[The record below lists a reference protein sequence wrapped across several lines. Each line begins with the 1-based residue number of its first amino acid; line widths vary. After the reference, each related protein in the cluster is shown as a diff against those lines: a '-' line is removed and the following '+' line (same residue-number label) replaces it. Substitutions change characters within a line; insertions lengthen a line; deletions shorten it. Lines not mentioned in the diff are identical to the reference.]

1 MNSLVRTALQQRVLI
16 LVFLVGMILA
26 GGIGFYNLNIEA
38 YPDPVPPMVEVLTQ
52 ANGTSAEEIERNVT
66 IPVEVAIAGIP
77 HITAV
82 RSISLFGL
90 SDIKIQFSYDVDYQM
105 AQQMVLGRL
114 GQLNGTLPQG
124 AQPQISPTSPIG
136 EIYRYRLRAPAGY
149 SVMDLKTL
157 QDWVLQ
163 RRFKRI
169 PGVVDV
175 TGWGGKLRNYEVT
188 VDNARL
194 NAHNVTVQQVIA
206 AIGKSDGNVGGQ
218 TINFG
223 PQAAIVRGI
232 GLIQSA
238 DQIDNTMVADDD
250 GTPVFVKDVATLKVG
265 NMPRLG
271 IAGEGYDNDVVM
283 GVVLM
288 QRGAQSMPTIKA
300 VQQEV
305 ATINSTGILPPGVK
319 LERIYDRSDLIEVTT
334 HTVMHNLVEGIVL
347 IFLLQ
352 WLFLGD
358 LRSAIIVAVTI
369 PFALAFA
376 VIIIVA
382 KGDSANLLS
391 VGALDFGLVVDA
403 SVIMVENIY
412 LHMARR
418 SELIH
423 AGKAHASLASRFGAI
438 LGASSEVSRGIFFAA
453 AIIITSF
460 LPLFTLTGVEGH
472 IFGPMAQTYAYAI
485 IGGLIATFTVS
496 PVLSAMLLPDRL
508 NEAETWVVRKLRG
521 IYVPAAAFALANRLL
536 TAGSAL
542 LLFLVAIMAG
552 RSLGIEFLPHLEE
565 GNMYIRASLPASIS
579 IEAGQP
585 TVNAIRDI
593 IASYPEVAKV
603 TSTHGRPDDGTDPT
617 GFFNAEFYTP
627 LKPFDTWPKGMDKE
641 KLTTEIQ
648 QRLENRFPGIDLE
661 FSQYIEDGVEEA
673 SSGVKG
679 ANSVKVFGPD
689 MATLQKIGGQIL
701 EQMRKTRGI
710 ADLGVSNPLGQPTV
724 RIDVDRQAAARYG
737 LDPDDVNA
745 TIQAAVGG
753 QEAGELFEKG
763 TDRHFPVVVRLQGTQ
778 RDSLEA
784 LRRITIGAP
793 SPTGNGQVQVPL
805 SEVAKVSLTSG
816 ASFIYREHQERYVP
830 IKFSVR
836 GRDLG
841 GAITEAQHRIQQNV
855 TLPAGYHLEWAG
867 ELANLTNAI
876 NRLSVVVPI
885 SLGLILVLLYAN
897 FMSLIDTLLS
907 FSVIPMAIIGG
918 IVALA
923 VTGTP
928 FSISAA
934 IGFVA
939 LFGIAVMDGI
949 LVVTTFNQML
959 DDGVARRDAI
969 SRTVQ
974 KCLRPVV
981 MTCLAAAIGLL
992 PAAMSTGIGSQV
1004 QKPLALVVVG
1014 GMTLAPV
1021 LILLVLP
1028 VLITRFSRHSGPDE
1042 RDVRDGGPD
1051 ADGPGDDDEP
1061 VPARATTRD
1070 DDPATPDMVP
1080 A

>member
-1 MNSLVRTALQQRVLI
+1 MNSLVHTALRQRVLI
-16 LVFLVGMILA
+16 IVFLVGMILA

-52 ANGTSAEEIERNVT
+52 SNGTSAEEIERNVT
-66 IPVEVAIAGIP
+66 VPIEIAIAGVP

-90 SDIKIQFSYDVDYQM
+90 SDIRIQFSYDVDYQQ

-114 GQLNGTLPQG
+114 SQLGTLPGG

-136 EIYRYRLRAPAGY
+136 EIYRYRLRAPKGY

-175 TGWGGKLRNYEVT
+175 TGWGGKLRNYEIV
-188 VDNARL
+188 VDNGRL
-194 NAHNVTVQQVIA
+194 VAHNVSIGQVIA
-206 AIGKSDGNVGGQ
+206 AISKSDGNVGGQ
-218 TINFG
+218 TVNFG

-232 GLIQSA
+232 GLIQST
-238 DQIDNTMVADDD
+238 DQIENTLVADNG
-250 GTPVFVKDVATLKVG
+250 GTPVFVKDVAQLKIG

-271 IAGEGYDNDVVM
+271 IAGEGYDSDVVM

-305 ATINSTGILPPGVK
+305 ETINSGNILPPGVK
-319 LERIYDRSDLIEVTT
+319 LERIYDRSDLITVTT

-347 IFLLQ
+347 IFILQ

-376 VIIIVA
+376 VLILTI

-412 LHMARR
+412 LHMVRR
-418 SELIH
+418 SEGIVH
-423 AGKAHASLASRFGAI
+423 GKLRPTLANRFSTI
-438 LGASSEVSRGIFFAA
+438 LQSSSEVSRGIFFAA

-485 IGGLIATFTVS
+485 GGGLLATFTVS
-496 PVLSAMLLPDRL
+496 PVLCAVLLPDRL
-508 NEAETWVVRKLRG
+508 EEAETWIVRKVRAVF
-521 IYVPAAAFALANRLL
+521 VPAADFALSNRLL
-536 TAGSAL
+536 TLGSAL
-542 LLFLVAIMAG
+542 LLFVVAMAG
-552 RSLGIEFLPHLEE
+552 VRSLGIEFLPHLEE
-565 GNMYIRASLPASIS
+565 GNLYIRATLPASIS
-579 IEAGQP
+579 LEAGQP
-585 TVNAIRDI
+585 TVNQIRDI
-593 IASYPEVAKV
+593 IAGYPEVAKI

-627 LKPFDTWPKGMDKE
+627 LKPFDEWPKGMTKD
-641 KLTTEIQ
+641 KLTKEIQ
-648 QRLENRFPGIDLE
+648 ERLEKKFPGIDLE

-679 ANSVKVFGPD
+679 ANSVKIYGPD
-689 MATLQKIGGQIL
+689 METLQKIGGQIMA
-701 EQMRKTRGI
+701 QMRKTRGI
-710 ADLGVSNPLGQPTV
+710 TDLGVSNPLGQPTV
-724 RIDVDRQAAARYG
+724 QIVVDRVAAARYG
-737 LDPDDVNA
+737 LDPDDVN
-745 TIQAAVGG
+745 TVIEAAVGG
-753 QEAGELFEKG
+753 QQAGDLYEKG
-763 TDRHFPVVVRLQGTQ
+763 TDRHFPIVVRLQPEQ

-784 LRRITIGAP
+784 IRRITIAAP
-793 SPTGNGQVQVPL
+793 APDGQGTIPVPL
-805 SEVAKVSLTSG
+805 GEVAKVKLTSG

-836 GRDLG
+836 DRDLG
-841 GAITEAQHRIQQNV
+841 GAIGEAQERIAKNV
-855 TLPAGYHLEWAG
+855 VLPAGYHLEWAG

-897 FMSLIDTLLS
+897 FMSITDSLLA

-918 IVALA
+918 VLALA
-923 VTGTP
+923 LTGTA

-949 LVVTTFNQML
+949 LVVTTFNQAVNE
-959 DDGVARRDAI
+959 GGARPAAI
-969 SRTVQ
+969 RMTVE
-974 KCLRPVV
+974 KCLRPVL

-992 PAAMSTGIGSQV
+992 PAAVSSGIGSQV

-1014 GMTLAPV
+1014 GMTLAPA

-1028 VLITRFSRHSGPDE
+1028 ALIARFSRHAGPDDRGAHGLHPE
-1042 RDVRDGGPD
+1042 LS
-1051 ADGPGDDDEP
+1051 GDDDADAANGEA
-1061 VPARATTRD
+1061 VA
-1070 DDPATPDMVP
+1070 
-1080 A
+1080 

>member
-1 MNSLVRTALQQRVLI
+1 MNSLVATALRQRVLVI
-16 LVFLVGMILA
+16 VFLVGMILA
-26 GGIGFYNLNIEA
+26 GGISFYNLNIEA

-52 ANGTSAEEIERNVT
+52 SNGTSAEEIERNVT
-66 IPVEVAIAGIP
+66 VPIEIAIAGIP

-90 SDIKIQFSYDVDYQM
+90 SDIRIQFTYDVDYQQ

-114 GQLNGTLPQG
+114 SQLSGSLPEG

-136 EIYRYRLRAPAGY
+136 EIYRYRLRAPKGY

-175 TGWGGKLRNYEVT
+175 TGWGGKLRNYEIV
-188 VDNARL
+188 VDNGQL
-194 NAHNVTVQQVIA
+194 VAHNVSISQVIG
-206 AIGKSDGNVGGQ
+206 AISKSDANVGGQ
-218 TINFG
+218 TVNFG

-238 DQIDNTMVADDD
+238 DQIENTLVANDK
-250 GTPVFVKDVATLKVG
+250 GVPVFVKDVAQLKIG

-283 GVVLM
+283 GIVLM

-300 VQQEV
+300 VEQEV
-305 ATINSTGILPPGVK
+305 ATINAGNILPPGVK
-319 LERIYDRSDLIEVTT
+319 IERIYDRSDLIEVTT

-358 LRSAIIVAVTI
+358 LRSAIIVALTI

-376 VIIIVA
+376 VIILTA
-382 KGDSANLLS
+382 KGESANLLS

-412 LHMARR
+412 LHMVHR
-418 SELIH
+418 SEAI
-423 AGKAHASLASRFGAI
+423 ARGKLKANIATRFSTI
-438 LGASSEVSRGIFFAA
+438 LQASSEVSRGIFFAA

-485 IGGLIATFTVS
+485 GGGLLATFTVS
-496 PVLSAMLLPDRL
+496 PVLCAVFLPDGL
-508 NEAETWVVRKLRG
+508 QETETPVVRKLRAAFT
-521 IYVPAAAFALANRLL
+521 PAARFALANKLL
-536 TAGSAL
+536 TMGGAL
-542 LLFLVAIMAG
+542 LLLGVAMVGI

-565 GNMYIRASLPASIS
+565 GNLYIRATLPASIS
-579 IEAGQP
+579 LEAGQP

-593 IASYPEVAKV
+593 IASYPEVAKI

-627 LKPFDTWPKGMDKE
+627 LKPFDEWPKGMTKD
-641 KLTTEIQ
+641 KLTKEIQ
-648 QRLENRFPGIDLE
+648 ERLAKKFPGIDLE

-679 ANSVKVFGPD
+679 ANSVKIFGPD
-689 MATLQKIGGQIL
+689 MNTLQKIGGQIMD
-701 EQMRKTRGI
+701 QMRKTRGI
-710 ADLGVSNPLGQPTV
+710 TDLGISNPLGQPTV
-724 RIDVDRQAAARYG
+724 QISVNRVAAARYG
-737 LDPDDVNA
+737 LDPDDVN
-745 TIQAAVGG
+745 TVIQAAIGG
-753 QEAGELFEKG
+753 QQSGDLYEKG
-763 TDRHFPVVVRLQGTQ
+763 TDRHFPIVVRLEPQQ

-784 LRRITIGAP
+784 IRRITIAAP
-793 SPTGNGQVQVPL
+793 SPDGQGTIPVPL
-805 SEVAKVSLTSG
+805 SEVASVKLTSG

-836 GRDLG
+836 DRDLG
-841 GAITEAQHRIQQNV
+841 GAIGEAQARIEKNV
-855 TLPAGYHLEWAG
+855 VLPAGYHLEWAG

-897 FMSLIDTLLS
+897 FMSLTDSLLA

-918 IVALA
+918 VLALA
-923 VTGTP
+923 LTGTA

-949 LVVTTFNQML
+949 LVVTTFNQTVN
-959 DDGVARRDAI
+959 DGAPRSEAI
-969 SRTVQ
+969 VLTVQ

-992 PAAMSTGIGSQV
+992 PAAVSTGIGSQV

-1014 GMTLAPV
+1014 GMTLAPA

-1028 VLITRFSRHSGPDE
+1028 AMIARFSRHAGPDDRGAHGLHPE
-1042 RDVRDGGPD
+1042 TPPELYD
-1051 ADGPGDDDEP
+1051 AASEGL
-1061 VPARATTRD
+1061 A
-1070 DDPATPDMVP
+1070 
-1080 A
+1080 